1 MGILTGGK
9 EMKKINVKKL
19 QIFILYIALSIGAF
33 LMIFPFL
40 WGIFTSFKT
49 MSEIM
54 HTPPTFWPK
63 NPTLKNYN
71 EVLKTI
77 PIVQYYLNSLL
88 VTSITTLSVLFT
100 GSLTGYI
107 FAKFEFLGKKVLF
120 TLILAS
126 MMIPFAVTMVPLY
139 ITLNFFGLIDSYGAL
154 IIPLLTTP
162 FSIFL
167 ICQYIKGSITTE
179 MLEASRIDGCS
190 EFGIY
195 LRIIIP
201 QIKPALAALAIFNF
215 MSVWNLY
222 IWPLVA
228 VNSTELRTLPV
239 GIAMLRGQY
248 QTRWDL
254 ISAAT
259 VLAVVPALIMFF
271 ILQKQFVEGI
281 TLTGIKG

>member
-1 MGILTGGK
+1 
-9 EMKKINVKKL
+9 MKKINSRAL
-19 QIFILYIALSIGAF
+19 PMRALLYIVLSIGAF
-33 LMIFPFL
+33 LMISPFL

-49 MSEIM
+49 MSEIL
-54 HTPPTFWPK
+54 HTPPTFWPQH
-63 NPTLKNYN
+63 PTLKNYS
-71 EVLKTI
+71 EVLKAI
-77 PIVQYYLNSLL
+77 PIARYYINSLI
-88 VTSITTLSVLFT
+88 VTSIATLSILFT

-107 FAKFEFLGKKVLF
+107 FAKFEFPGKRILF
-120 TLILAS
+120 FLILGS
-126 MMIPFAVTMVPLY
+126 MMIPFAVTMVPLF

-154 IIPLLTTP
+154 TVPLLATP

-167 ICQYIKGSITTE
+167 ISQYIKGSIPTE
-179 MLEASRIDGCS
+179 MLEAPRIDGCS

-195 LRIIIP
+195 VKIILP

-228 VNSTELRTLPV
+228 INSAELRTLPV

-259 VLAVVPALIMFF
+259 VLAVAPALAMFF